1 MTVPKECRHRLSCC
15 IAAASTAAHRDSR
28 GSGLVASGEWRHYEW
43 QSGRA
48 VGERTQQEMCALA
61 GDLDLERK
69 LALLRTERVCFYVRI
84 LDFDGRCRVARW
96 VKAFVDLP
104 NLSVGNESNISRGLL
119 DDAGYARRGPLWLQ
133 RDENGPPG
141 RIERMGRKVQT
152 LTDELQALREER
164 QNVIFDTGSD
174 SDDAPVRKTGP
185 KRKAASPRV
194 SRAAKPEPLEQR
206 ISEARSVYA
215 DDDDG
220 IAPALSPSPPPSP
233 TKKAPPPS
241 GPARTQFQS
250 SAHAASSSHPPQ
262 WAPPPS
268 HPYTAPAPHANA
280 STSSMAP
287 QSFAAS
293 GRRDD
298 YQSSSAC
305 RGNSRGRGGDYGRG
319 RGGGGKGKGRARDV
333 DVAPAL
339 DDSRAQIIVGKVAW
353 GTRSRDVF
361 VDFCERIEACDLGP
375 APIPAF
381 VSHPDKESYVRA
393 TYTGSQTETAH
404 EQAEAM
410 VRAWNSWCKTSKH
423 VNTVAYLAD

>member
-1 MTVPKECRHRLSCC
+1 
-15 IAAASTAAHRDSR
+15 
-28 GSGLVASGEWRHYEW
+28 
-43 QSGRA
+43 
-48 VGERTQQEMCALA
+48 
-61 GDLDLERK
+61 
-69 LALLRTERVCFYVRI
+69 
-84 LDFDGRCRVARW
+84 
-96 VKAFVDLP
+96 
-104 NLSVGNESNISRGLL
+104 
-119 DDAGYARRGPLWLQ
+119 
-133 RDENGPPG
+133 
-141 RIERMGRKVQT
+141 MGRKVQT

-174 SDDAPVRKTGP
+174 SDDAPVRKTGT

-194 SRAAKPEPLEQR
+194 SRAAKLTAATTPGAYPRQAEPLEQR

-298 YQSSSAC
+298 YQSSSAR

-361 VDFCERIEACDLGP
+361 VDFCERIEA
-375 APIPAF
+375 
-381 VSHPDKESYVRA
+381 S